1 MAEFI
6 PSYLEIDFLT
16 LVEKFREELKDSDI
30 YRDYDFEG
38 ANISIL
44 IELMS
49 YIGEL
54 TTFFTNKIAKNVR
67 KESIKN
73 AKSETVKNAK
83 KKLIKKLIKNRC
95 EIIDFQQY
103 KEMKKDDSFYIV
115 LKKK

>member
-16 LVEKFREELKDSDI
+16 LVDKFREELKESDV

-49 YIGEL
+49 YVGEL
-54 TTFFTNKIAKNVR
+54 TTFFTNKIAKNVYL
-67 KESIKN
+67 
-73 AKSETVKNAK
+73 ETADVYEAA
-83 KKLIKKLIKNRC
+83 NRLARQIGY
-95 EIIDFQQY
+95 EPKGIR
-103 KEMKKDDSFYIV
+103 SARATLTV
-115 LKKK
+115 AVTGTNPGAGS